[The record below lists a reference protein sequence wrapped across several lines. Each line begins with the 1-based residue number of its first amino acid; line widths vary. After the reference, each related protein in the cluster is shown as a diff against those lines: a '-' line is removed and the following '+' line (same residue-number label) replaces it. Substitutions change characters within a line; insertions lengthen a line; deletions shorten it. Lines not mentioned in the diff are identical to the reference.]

1 MASELFCEQE
11 LEDFA
16 LIVSNEAIE
25 KWGNFAEEK
34 AGLRL
39 ICANTLTNIWV
50 PDVGYCSES
59 DNHYCP
65 SALDDRKLLNRVQLR
80 IGNYHIQAHDGI
92 YYLLYVCSHVILHD
106 VLKPNII
113 GDLVANAISESWG
126 NHAGLTRIEEDD
138 LPIFSAAIKLSC
150 GNPFGFS
157 IDGETNNFTP
167 HQVTEELE
175 NVGYFLADKQIFD
188 KKIQFPTS
196 LFGTYSE
203 VCSAA
208 SYKRCPIVVSEARRD
223 EYVECSL
230 NRMADLGVFSLEP
243 GGNYAYCA

>member
-1 MASELFCEQE
+1 MASELFCVQE

-16 LIVSNEAIE
+16 LIVSNEVIE
-25 KWGNFAEEK
+25 KRGYSAEEK
-34 AGLRL
+34 ANLRL
-39 ICANTLTNIWV
+39 ICANTLMNLWV

-59 DNHYCP
+59 DNRYSP
-65 SALDDRKLLNRVQLR
+65 SSLDDRKLLNRVQLR
-80 IGNYHIQAHDGI
+80 IGNNHIQAHDGI

-106 VLKPNII
+106 VFKLNII
-113 GDLVANAISESWG
+113 GDMIADAISERWG
-126 NHAGLTRIEEDD
+126 NHASLTRIEDDD

-157 IDGETNNFTP
+157 IDGEANNFTP

-175 NVGYFLADKQIFD
+175 NVGYFLADNQNFD

-196 LFGTYSE
+196 LFETYSE

-230 NRMADLGVFSLEP
+230 RRMADLGVFSLES